1 MEVVQLSLLLQSGQ
15 RQHRVGISLVPVEA
29 ALRDGIEERKKSI
42 KILLL
47 DRIVLVIVTAGAT
60 HGESQP
66 GRCRRARAVHHILHV
81 IFLRYRAAFEVD
93 HVVAVESA
101 RDFLLD
107 RCARKQVTGQLLDR
121 ELVERHV
128 AVEGVNYPIPP
139 RPHLAQ
145 AVDVIPMSIGV
156 TR

>member
-1 MEVVQLSLLLQSGQ
+1 PYSHLSYLQTRPPPISTLFPYTTLFRSHGRQNIGDLLMEVVQLSLLLQSGQ

-66 GRCRRARAVHHILHV
+66 GRCRRARAVHH
-81 IFLRYRAAFEVD
+81 
-93 HVVAVESA
+93 
-101 RDFLLD
+101 
-107 RCARKQVTGQLLDR
+107 
-121 ELVERHV
+121 
-128 AVEGVNYPIPP
+128 
-139 RPHLAQ
+139 
-145 AVDVIPMSIGV
+145 
-156 TR
+156 